1 MSASIVFQPTM
12 AICVQLMLTI
22 IHTLHT
28 KYSDCIPTV
37 SVCPRTNQRTM
48 TNRRTVSTMTNQ
60 RTIRRTKTSLR
71 NIKTRNMVTRRTKVI
86 RRRKTRSQRSIR
98 TKMMGHHLPR
108 PAAMRS
114 CTLALICYFCC
125 CDYCSNEC

>member
-1 MSASIVFQPTM
+1 M
-12 AICVQLMLTI
+12 AICVQLML
-22 IHTLHT
+22 IHILYT
-28 KYSDCIPTV
+28 KYPDCLPTFRV
-37 SVCPRTNQRTM
+37 HPRTKSNQRTARTV
-48 TNRRTVSTMTNQ
+48 TNR

-108 PAAMRS
+108 PAAMR
-114 CTLALICYFCC
+114 
-125 CDYCSNEC
+125 